1 MTPAIAADSLS
12 EQPAITLLRMTGG
25 LILHQCL
32 YVVATLGIADLLKD
46 GVATA
51 AELAGTLHVDEEALH
66 RVLRLL
72 SGHGVFE
79 EIACRT
85 FANSP
90 LSECLRTDMAGAV
103 RSLLILRGGPD
114 TLAAL
119 SELLFSVTT
128 GKPSFEKRCGSEM
141 FPHLR
146 RSRDQ
151 ALMFD
156 DAMTALTALWAPRLA
171 AAYEFA
177 PWGSLMDV
185 GGGNGLLLAEI
196 LKVHRGLR
204 GVLAEQPDVLE
215 RARQRGFFSGELAG
229 RVQFE
234 SCDFFREIPAGCRAY
249 LLKMVIHDWDDKR
262 ASQILIN
269 CRRAVPKDGVLLLV
283 EYQLGE
289 QNTPSFGKTV
299 DIFMLAVT
307 GGKERTLE
315 QHRDLL
321 ASADFRLRRAIPV
334 SDELMILEALPV

>member
-1 MTPAIAADSLS
+1 MTAAITADSLS

-32 YVVATLGIADLLKD
+32 YVAATLGIADLLKD
-46 GVATA
+46 RPATA

-72 SGHGVFE
+72 SAQGVFE
-79 EIACRT
+79 EIGCRT

-90 LSECLRTDMAGAV
+90 LSECLRTDMAGSV

-119 SELLFSVTT
+119 GELLFSVTT
-128 GKPSFEKRCGSEM
+128 GKPSFEKLCGSEM

-146 RSRDQ
+146 RSRGQ

-177 PWGSLMDV
+177 AWGSLMDV

-234 SCDFFREIPAGCRAY
+234 SCDFFRAIPAGCRAY

-269 CRRAVPKDGVLLLV
+269 CRRTVPKDGVLLLV

-289 QNTPSFGKTV
+289 QNTPSLGKTV

-321 ASADFRLRRAIPV
+321 ASADFRLRRTIPV
-334 SDELMILEALPV
+334 SDELMIFEAVPV

>member
-1 MTPAIAADSLS
+1 MTTAISPDCPS
-12 EQPAITLLRMTGG
+12 QRPGMTLLQMTGG
-25 LILHQCL
+25 LIVHHCL
-32 YVVATLGIADLLKD
+32 YVAAMLGIADLLKD
-46 GVATA
+46 RVATA
-51 AELAGTLHVDEEALH
+51 ADLAGTLHVDEEALY

-72 SGHGVFE
+72 SGQGVFE

-85 FANSP
+85 FANSR
-90 LSECLRTDMAGAV
+90 LSEWLRTDVVGSL
-103 RSLLILRGGPD
+103 RSLLIFRGDPN
-114 TLAAL
+114 TSAAL
-119 SELLFSVTT
+119 GELLFSVTT
-128 GKPSFEKRCGSEM
+128 GKPSFEKLCGLEV
-141 FPHLR
+141 FGHLR
-146 RSRDQ
+146 RRQDQ
-151 ALMFD
+151 ALLFD
-156 DAMTALTALWAPRLA
+156 DAMTALTALWAPQVA
-171 AAYEFA
+171 AAYQFA

-185 GGGNGLLLAEI
+185 GGGSGLLLAEI

-204 GVLAEQPDVLE
+204 GVLAEQPSVLE

-234 SCDFFREIPAGCRAY
+234 SCDFFQAIPAGCRAY

-269 CRRAVPKDGVLLLV
+269 CRRTVPKDGVLLLV

-289 QNTPSFGKTV
+289 QNTPSLGKTV

-321 ASADFRLRRAIPV
+321 AIAGFRLRSTIAV
-334 SDELMILEALPV
+334 SDELIIFEAVPV